1 MNDTEFKEGEVMF
14 AMPTLAMLPA
24 NNFKISI
31 SENMY
36 SFTLPRKGTYLNL
49 DPDFFSAE
57 DGDFTIF
64 DNNVFHVSTITKV
77 LFGMKQYPQLTD
89 NQLFCP
95 VSFSIKGDNVVIDG
109 KVVTMLED

>member
-1 MNDTEFKEGEVMF
+1 MSEKNINENEALY

-24 NNFKISI
+24 NNFKIHI

-36 SFTLPRKGTYLNL
+36 SFKVPCKGTYYEL
-49 DPDFFSAE
+49 DPSFFSDE
-57 DGDFTIF
+57 DGSFVIF
-64 DNNVFHVSTITKV
+64 ENNVFNVSTITKV
-77 LFGMKQYPQLTD
+77 LFGMKQYPKLAD

-95 VSFSIKGDNVVIDG
+95 ISFSITGDVVAIDG